1 MCCAAAGGADHK
13 AENQKYADAGPS
25 GVGDCGE
32 GAAEKATQ
40 LR

>member
-1 MCCAAAGGADHK
+1 VLRRSRRAGHK
-13 AENQKYADAGPS
+13 AENQKYADAGPF
-25 GVGDCGE
+25 GVGDGGK